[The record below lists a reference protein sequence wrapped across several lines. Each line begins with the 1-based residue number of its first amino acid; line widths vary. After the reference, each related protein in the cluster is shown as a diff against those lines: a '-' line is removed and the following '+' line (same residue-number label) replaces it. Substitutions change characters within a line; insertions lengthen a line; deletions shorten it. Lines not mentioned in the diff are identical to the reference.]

1 MEKEIAQLTK
11 TELLN
16 PEFIPSIFEIYP
28 DEKERQDI
36 LVQILDV
43 AKREKVF
50 TKVKTAIDR
59 NVRSVK
65 LTNNIVNA
73 ILIMNNQGE
82 TEAST
87 ENFVTIMETTT
98 FVALIGSFKL
108 YYDII
113 LGMIIG
119 GMIAA
124 PIGAVFCKKIPTK
137 TMLKIVGLLVIILNT
152 YNQ

>member
-87 ENFVTIMETTT
+87 ENFVTIMETDDEIKDL
-98 FVALIGSFKL
+98 F
-108 YYDII
+108 YYDEFINQ
-113 LGMIIG
+113 
-119 GMIAA
+119 
-124 PIGAVFCKKIPTK
+124 PINKKTK
-137 TMLKIVGLLVIILNT
+137 VWWSDTDDSALR
-152 YNQ
+152 YNIEKKYGKNSIKTGY